1 MPYDSLENSVLCN
14 ANQQTNAFANK
25 YGKAYKFKKKYHAK
39 TKNDLF
45 RHVSTLKVWVDPGGR
60 SSRPNFS

>member
-39 TKNDLF
+39 TKNYLF
-45 RHVSTLKVWVDPGGR
+45 RHVSTLKV
-60 SSRPNFS
+60 